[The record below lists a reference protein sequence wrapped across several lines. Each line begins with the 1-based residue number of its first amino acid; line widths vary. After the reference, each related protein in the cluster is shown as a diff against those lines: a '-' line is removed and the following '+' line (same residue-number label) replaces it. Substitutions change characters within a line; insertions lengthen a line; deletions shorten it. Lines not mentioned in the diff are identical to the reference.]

1 MEQSVSEVGRDRVQ
15 NVDVKVVDADVHPA
29 ARSLTEIRQYLPEPW
44 RSRRFSDQMLD
55 AVEAPIYL
63 APGKAQ
69 RRDAYPP
76 GGGPPCSDP
85 AFTER
90 QLFGDAGVDYAI
102 LIPLTVRTVA
112 NPELEAAV
120 CAATNSWLA
129 DTWLSA
135 YNRHGR
141 YRGTLRV
148 CSSQPDLAVGEIER
162 WAGHPYFVQIMLVAY
177 NSAPYGHPQF
187 HPIYE
192 AAARHHLPVAIHVN
206 RSLGMAGLLT
216 PVGFASYFIEH
227 HSLYSL
233 IYASHLANLIV
244 EGVFDKFPGLRVVL
258 AEGGFSWV
266 VPLLWRLDNLWTELH
281 AEAPAAKRRPSEY
294 VRDHVRFTS
303 QPIEEPQ
310 ELRHLQR
317 VLEWGDAARILM
329 FATDYPHWDYDDP
342 KYVFPRLPARM
353 RERILCGNAL
363 ELYDL
368 PRTRRADV
376 VARRTE
382 QDR

>member
-1 MEQSVSEVGRDRVQ
+1 MELSTPEIKSERVRE
-15 NVDVKVVDADVHPA
+15 VDVKIVDTDVHPA
-29 ARSLTEIRQYLPEPW
+29 TRSLTELRQYLPEPW
-44 RSRRFSDQMLD
+44 RSRRFSDRMLD

-85 AFTER
+85 VFTEQ

-120 CAATNSWLA
+120 CAATNAWLA

-141 YRGTLRV
+141 YRGTIRV
-148 CSSQPDLAVGEIER
+148 CSSQPDLAVREIER
-162 WAGHPYFVQIMLVAY
+162 WAGHPFFVQVMLVAY
-177 NSAPYGHPQF
+177 NSAPYGHPQY

-192 AAARHHLPVAIHVN
+192 AAARHNLPVVIHVN
-206 RSLGMAGLLT
+206 RALGMAGLLT

-233 IYASHLANLIV
+233 IYATHLVNLIV
-244 EGVFDKFPGLRVVL
+244 EGVFDKFPALRIVL
-258 AEGGFSWV
+258 AEGGISWI
-266 VPLLWRLDNLWTELH
+266 VPLLWRLDNLWPELR
-281 AEAPAAKRRPSEY
+281 AETPAVTRRPSDY
-294 VRDHVRFTS
+294 VRDHIRLTS
-303 QPIEEPQ
+303 QPIEEPASVQ
-310 ELRHLQR
+310 HLQR
-317 VLEWGDAARILM
+317 VLEWADAGRILM

-342 KYVFPRLPARM
+342 MYVFHRLPPPA

-363 ELYDL
+363 ELYGL
-368 PRTRRADV
+368 PRTRRAEATAAD
-376 VARRTE
+376 ALSNG
-382 QDR
+382 